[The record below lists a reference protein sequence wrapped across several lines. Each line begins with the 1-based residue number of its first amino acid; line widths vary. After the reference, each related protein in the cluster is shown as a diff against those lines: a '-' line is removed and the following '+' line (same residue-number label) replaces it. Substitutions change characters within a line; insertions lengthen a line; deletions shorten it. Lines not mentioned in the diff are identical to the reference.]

1 MYKNTNIRKLILILL
16 TVVAVIVFLSFIRG
30 RETTLGS
37 GIFAPDDPTQ
47 TDIESSRNF
56 TFKDDYT
63 ITPLADFH
71 IKAKV
76 LSKKNYRSGRAA
88 ELSPVDLALGWG
100 RMSDESILKS
110 IKIKQSGRW
119 YHWRADK
126 YPIPREEIVT
136 HSANMHLVPESY
148 SIKEDLK
155 KARKGDIVE
164 ITGYLIK
171 IEAKDGWRWKSSLT
185 RNDTG
190 NHSCELIFVKKF
202 EVQSR

>member
-1 MYKNTNIRKLILILL
+1 MFEYSNIKKPLLIILAAL
-16 TVVAVIVFLSFIRG
+16 AVVMFFSL
-30 RETTLGS
+30 REGKVTLGP
-37 GIFAPDDPTQ
+37 GVFAPDDPIQ
-47 TDIESSRNF
+47 TEIASPRSFALKN
-56 TFKDDYT
+56 DYT
-63 ITPLADFH
+63 VTPLADFH

-88 ELSPVDLALGWG
+88 DLSPVDLALGWG
-100 RMSDESILKS
+100 RMSDESVLKS
-110 IKIKQSGRW
+110 ITIKQSGRW

-136 HSANMHLVPESY
+136 HSANMHLVPEDLLV
-148 SIKEDLK
+148 KADLK

-171 IEAKDGWRWKSSLT
+171 IEADDGWRWKSSLT

-190 NHSCELIFVKKF
+190 NHSCELVYVKKF
-202 EVQSR
+202 EIRSR